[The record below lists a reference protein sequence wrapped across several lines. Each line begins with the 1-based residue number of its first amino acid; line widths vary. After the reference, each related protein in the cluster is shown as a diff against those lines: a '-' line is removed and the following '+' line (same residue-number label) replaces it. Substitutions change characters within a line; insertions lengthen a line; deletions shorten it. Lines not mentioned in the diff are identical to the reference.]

1 MIQQTQKKKCFTIS
15 NACPSLLHIK
25 DILTYA
31 YSKKSA
37 DTNITGEN
45 GVGLMQAIPALAR
58 GALILTVNANDTVQI
73 GVLPDSPKMGESEQC
88 TLTRPYG
95 LNNQTD
101 RVRATF
107 QA

>member
-1 MIQQTQKKKCFTIS
+1 
-15 NACPSLLHIK
+15 
-25 DILTYA
+25 
-31 YSKKSA
+31 
-37 DTNITGEN
+37 
-45 GVGLMQAIPALAR
+45 MQAIPALAR

-107 QA
+107 QACERLLQQCWPKIFHNCTLMRLCRQIRKEKALAMKGNEHCFFQTNTV